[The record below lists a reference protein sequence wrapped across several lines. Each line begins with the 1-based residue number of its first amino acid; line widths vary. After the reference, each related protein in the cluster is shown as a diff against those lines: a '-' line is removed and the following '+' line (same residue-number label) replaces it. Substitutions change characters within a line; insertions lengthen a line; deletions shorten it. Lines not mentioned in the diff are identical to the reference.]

1 MQASAIKK
9 CIYEKKA
16 YQPAVIT
23 ITPPGAEPG
32 FDHWGGQAMIG
43 GATVLPQAAA
53 GVSSIFNNGAI
64 MVLRDH

>member
-23 ITPPGAEPG
+23 TTPPSLSPHVML
-32 FDHWGGQAMIG
+32 FLLH
-43 GATVLPQAAA
+43 
-53 GVSSIFNNGAI
+53 
-64 MVLRDH
+64 

>member
-32 FDHWGGQAMIG
+32 FDHWGGSNDWG
-43 GATVLPQAAA
+43 GNSLAA
-53 GVSSIFNNGAI
+53 GCCWGKF
-64 MVLRDH
+64 HF